1 MARVEEKHGLM
12 VRVSQLYARLK
23 YGREITITPVIAHST
38 PTMIGWGAFE
48 WWHEHAHRVDERL
61 KDLAATR
68 VATRIGCQ
76 FCIDIASALGR
87 KAGVTEEQL
96 RDFHQYR
103 TSPHFSPEE
112 RVVIEYAEEL
122 TREPIDV
129 PEELFARLREH
140 FDEAQIV
147 ELTAAIAI
155 ENFRARFNNALDI
168 EPAGFSEGMFC
179 PVPEA
184 IAAAATAAE
193 PAAVAPVEGQTELRT
208 SA

>member
-1 MARVEEKHGLM
+1 MARVENRSGLM
-12 VRVSQLYARLK
+12 VRAAQFYSKRK
-23 YGREITITPVIAHST
+23 YGREITITPVIAHSR

-68 VATRIGCQ
+68 VATLVGCQ

-87 KAGVTEEQL
+87 EAGVTEEQL
-96 RDFHQYR
+96 RDFHNYR
-103 TSPHFSPEE
+103 TSPLFSDEE
-112 RVVIEYAEEL
+112 RIVMEYAEEL
-122 TREPIDV
+122 TKEQVQI

-168 EPAGFSEGMFC
+168 EPAGFSEGRFC

-184 IAAAATAAE
+184 LATAAAAQG
-193 PAAVAPVEGQTELRT
+193 EGQAEEIRT

>member
-1 MARVEEKHGLM
+1 MARVENKRGFL
-12 VRVSQLYARLK
+12 VRAAQLYSRLK
-23 YGREITITPVIAHST
+23 YGREMTITPVIAHSR

-68 VATRIGCQ
+68 VATRVGCQ
-76 FCIDIASALGR
+76 FCIDIGSALGR

-103 TSPHFSPEE
+103 TSPLFSAEE
-112 RVVIEYAEEL
+112 RVVMEYAEEL
-122 TREPIDV
+122 SKEQVDV

-140 FDEAQIV
+140 FDESQIV

-179 PVPEA
+179 PVPDA
-184 IAAAATAAE
+184 VAAAQSSEARTTA
-193 PAAVAPVEGQTELRT
+193 
-208 SA
+208 